1 MNLLVSKKSWLLSP
15 VLFVAGIISLVIAWA
30 SVDPVLL
37 RSFFDCEG
45 RSFFEAMTI
54 SVYALIVPAV
64 WLVCPF
70 GGSVW
75 RKALLASAV
84 TIVVVAAVMKQLDL
98 HIDVLSAM
106 YPDTVAGFKGTPF
119 KMRFLRADG
128 VPFGAKIFVVLFLF
142 SLFGVFGSLL
152 VGYSV
157 IFVKGL
163 FKLHPVAWSVG
174 CLGASGVMVQ
184 ICDRL
189 PAWIRSS
196 MGWTKE
202 TSPVAFTSICTA
214 LEEGGEMMLALFAL
228 TAILQAHLLYSNQGE
243 KYRIDG

>member
-15 VLFVAGIISLVIAWA
+15 VLFILGVISLVVTWA
-30 SVDPVLL
+30 SVNPVSL
-37 RSFFDCEG
+37 RTFFDCDG

-64 WLVCPF
+64 WLTCPF
-70 GGSVW
+70 GGSVR
-75 RKALLASAV
+75 RKAFLASAV
-84 TIVVVAAVMKQLDL
+84 TLVVVAAVMKQLDL

-142 SLFGVFGSLL
+142 SLFGVFGLL
-152 VGYSV
+152 FASYSV
-157 IFVKGL
+157 VFIRGL
-163 FKLHPVAWSVG
+163 LKLHPVAWSVG
-174 CLGASGVMVQ
+174 CLGASGVMAQV
-184 ICDRL
+184 CDRL

-196 MGWTKE
+196 MGWTKG
-202 TSPVAFTSICTA
+202 TAPVAFTSICTA

>member
-1 MNLLVSKKSWLLSP
+1 MNLLVSKRSWMLSP
-15 VLFVAGIISLVIAWA
+15 ILFLSEIIILVAVWA
-30 SVDPVLL
+30 SVDHASL
-37 RSFFDCEG
+37 RAFFDCDG

-70 GGSVW
+70 GGSVR
-75 RKALLASAV
+75 RKALLSSAV
-84 TIVVVAAVMKQLDL
+84 TLVAVSAVMKQLDL
-98 HIDVLSAM
+98 HIDVLSVM

-119 KMRFLRADG
+119 KMRFLRAAG
-128 VPFGAKIFVVLFLF
+128 VPLGAKLFVVLFLF
-142 SLFGVFGSLL
+142 SLFGVFGLL
-152 VGYSV
+152 LARYSAA
-157 IFVKGL
+157 FVKGL
-163 FKLHPVAWSVG
+163 FRLHPAAWSVG

-196 MGWTKE
+196 MGWTKG
-202 TSPVAFTSICTA
+202 SAPAAFTSLCTA

-228 TAILQAHLLYSNQGE
+228 TAILQAHLLHSDRGE

>member
-15 VLFVAGIISLVIAWA
+15 VLFILGVICLVIAWA

-37 RSFFDCEG
+37 RSFFDCDG

-64 WLVCPF
+64 WLACPF
-70 GGSVW
+70 GGSVR

-84 TIVVVAAVMKQLDL
+84 TLVVVAAVMKQLDL
-98 HIDVLSAM
+98 HIDALSGI

-142 SLFGVFGSLL
+142 SLFGVFGLL
-152 VGYSV
+152 LAGYSAV
-157 IFVKGL
+157 FIRGL
-163 FKLHPVAWSVG
+163 IKLHPVAWSVA
-174 CLGASGVMVQ
+174 CLGVSGVMVQ

-202 TSPVAFTSICTA
+202 TAPVAFTSLCTA

-228 TAILQAHLLYSNQGE
+228 TAILQAHLLYSDQGE

>member
-1 MNLLVSKKSWLLSP
+1 
-15 VLFVAGIISLVIAWA
+15 
-30 SVDPVLL
+30 
-37 RSFFDCEG
+37 
-45 RSFFEAMTI
+45 
-54 SVYALIVPAV
+54 
-64 WLVCPF
+64 
-70 GGSVW
+70 
-75 RKALLASAV
+75 
-84 TIVVVAAVMKQLDL
+84 
-98 HIDVLSAM
+98 M

-152 VGYSV
+152 AGYSV

-202 TSPVAFTSICTA
+202 SAPVAFTSICTA